1 MAKKDPRI
9 DAYIKKSQPFAQP
22 ILTHLRNLIHE
33 VCPDVEE
40 TIKWSFPCF
49 DYKGPVCNMASFK
62 QHAVFGFW
70 KAAIMK
76 DSDILMETAKSEVA
90 MGHLGRITSLKD
102 LPSDK
107 KLKAYIKEAVKL
119 NEDGIKLPSKTKSLD
134 KKDLEIPDYLITAL
148 RRSKKAKEIFDAFS
162 YTNKKEYVD
171 WLTDAKTVATREK
184 RLETAL
190 EWIVEG
196 KVRNWKYL
204 KK

>member
-1 MAKKDPRI
+1 MAGKDPKV
-9 DAYIKKSQPFAQP
+9 DAYIKKAQPFAQP
-22 ILTHLRNLIHE
+22 ILKHLRDLVHE
-33 VCPDVEE
+33 VCPNVEE

-49 DYKGPVCNMASFK
+49 DYKGPFCNMASFK

-76 DSDILMETAKSEVA
+76 DADLLMATAKSEVA

-107 KLKAYIKEAVKL
+107 VLKSYLKEAMKL
-119 NEDGIKLPSKTKSLD
+119 NDDNIKLPSKAKTTERRE
-134 KKDLEIPDYLITAL
+134 LEIPDYLISAL
-148 RRSKKAKEIFDAFS
+148 RRSKKAKEVFDAFS

-171 WLTDAKTVATREK
+171 WLIDAKTEATREK

-190 EWIVEG
+190 EWMAEG